1 MDRKQMLWIS
11 KCFYLETVKVVGIT
25 GLIIYSN
32 LLIIFLEFLKHR
44 VEFFLLLGRYKL
56 WAGT

>member
-1 MDRKQMLWIS
+1 MNSMNQKDFLSRKI
-11 KCFYLETVKVVGIT
+11 KVIGIT
-25 GLIIYSN
+25 GQITYTN

-44 VEFFLLLGRYKL
+44 VEFLLLLGRYKL